1 VPKEQSYQIIFA
13 VLMEAS
19 RASHVLGGR
28 LLPPSIRTI
37 SPSVSVLDNPEQVLY
52 KAIQRLFQVAN
63 GLIRL
68 TMLHRLVHTVG
79 DMLF

>member
-1 VPKEQSYQIIFA
+1 MQKKQSYKMIIA
-13 VLMEAS
+13 ILIEAS
-19 RASHVLGGR
+19 RSSHVLGGR

-37 SPSVSVLDNPEQVLY
+37 SPSVGVLDNPEHVLH
-52 KAIQRLFQVAN
+52 KPIQRIFQVAN

-68 TMLHRLVHTVG
+68 ATLHRLVHTVC